1 MISAYQLMNKDTVI
15 ATFDFGRAFGTDI
28 VVTLNIIGTLPY
40 RCTEKTFD
48 FWLMSRYAA
57 KHRSHLAGYL
67 NDFKAD
73 TKKGFVDLTHSVS
86 INDTYWVKKDT
97 ENLRWRD
104 VSLFDND
111 FDEVIQHLAFDGV
124 GMRGVRMSSI
134 SPEFGTAGTYEKCW
148 KREEDG
154 IYLYKRGTE
163 GFSNAG
169 LEPYSEVLAS
179 FIFDSLGVGIPYTLV
194 KFRGKIASKCQLFND
209 AKTGFVAYMDA
220 IGQMD
225 EVQNVAA
232 EYDRRGWGDAIRDLW
247 VCDAITFNT
256 DRHFGNFGFMF
267 DTDTLELLGP
277 APGFDYNLA
286 LFPMELNDAFADTKS
301 FVQSYTPKIGSNFVE
316 VAKDSL
322 TSSMRSK
329 LINLRGFE
337 YPDISDEKFTKDR
350 IDWLTKLSNQQIDK
364 ILGIDKT
371 DVYISPNKNAI
382 SNIYKYKIQNNMTED
397 QFREDVPR
405 LMKLFG
411 IQHMSE
417 LEERIAELL

>member
-1 MISAYQLMNKDTVI
+1 MYQLMNKDTVI
-15 ATFDFGRAFGTDI
+15 ATFDFGKVFNQDA
-28 VVTLNIIGTLPY
+28 VVCLDVIGELPF
-40 RCTEKTFD
+40 RCTKNVFEL
-48 FWLMSRYAA
+48 WLGSRYAA

-67 NDFKAD
+67 NDLKAD
-73 TKKGFVDLTHSVS
+73 TLRGFIDLTHSVS

-97 ENLRWRD
+97 ETVSWKD

-111 FDEVIQHLAFDGV
+111 FDEVVQHLAFDGV
-124 GMRGVRMSSI
+124 GLRGVQMSST

-148 KREEDG
+148 KREPTG

-179 FIFDSLGVGIPYTLV
+179 EVFNRLNVGIPYELV
-194 KFRGKIASKCQLFND
+194 HFRGKVASKCKLFND
-209 AKTGFVAYMDA
+209 DSHGFVAYIDVV
-220 IGQMD
+220 GQATNL
-225 EVQNVAA
+225 QSVANF
-232 EYDRRGWGDAIRDLW
+232 YDQRGWGDALRNML

-267 DTDTLELLGP
+267 DTETLELLEP
-277 APGFDYNLA
+277 APCFDYNLS
-286 LFPMELNDAFADTKS
+286 LFPMEVADAFADVNM
-301 FVQSYTPKIGSNFVE
+301 FINSYTPKLGDEFVSI
-316 VAKDSL
+316 ARGAL
-322 TSSMRSK
+322 TSEMRSK

-371 DVYISPNKNAI
+371 DAYISPNKNAL
-382 SNIYKYKIQNNMTED
+382 SNIYKYRIRNNMTED